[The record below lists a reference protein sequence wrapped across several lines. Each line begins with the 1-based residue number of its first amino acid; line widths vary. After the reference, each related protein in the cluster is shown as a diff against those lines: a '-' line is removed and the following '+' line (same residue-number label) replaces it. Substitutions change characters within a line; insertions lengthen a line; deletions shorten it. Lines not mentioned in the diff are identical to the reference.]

1 MRGWEEQGKAVNPD
15 RSNVAQEGN
24 PGLPAGSRRGE
35 TLKER
40 AFWIQVMEKRH
51 RCTVSGCEPR
61 SRASIERGLPPL
73 F

>member
-40 AFWIQVMEKRH
+40 AFWIQVMEKILEFAH
-51 RCTVSGCEPR
+51 NTEV
-61 SRASIERGLPPL
+61 IKLL
-73 F
+73 IV